1 MRGKNG
7 SETVLV
13 VDDDPLIL
21 NFIGDEISFYGYKPI
36 LVSSGEEA
44 LKMADNE
51 KIDLLLIDIMT
62 PGINGIDLAKQF
74 AVLLPG
80 IKILLMSGYDCP
92 SIAHH
97 GIPESE
103 YAFIQKPFATDALVQ
118 KMWQVLEVVL
128 TV

>member
-1 MRGKNG
+1 M
-7 SETVLV
+7 LV

-92 SIAHH
+92 SIANH